1 MLKIK
6 IKSFDEQLVGAGK
19 SLFNYFYRKKLKN
32 VKFYFCHS
40 LLKPIKQIIDAIVS
54 KKSHKKTRHLSGFF
68 FSTVQYY
75 AVASTL
81 GLAFD
86 TITIAGRIK
95 RPFNS

>member
-1 MLKIK
+1 MLKIM

-54 KKSHKKTRHLSGFF
+54 KKKS
-68 FSTVQYY
+68 
-75 AVASTL
+75 
-81 GLAFD
+81 
-86 TITIAGRIK
+86 
-95 RPFNS
+95 

>member
-40 LLKPIKQIIDAIVS
+40 LLKPIKQINNLVLD
-54 KKSHKKTRHLSGFF
+54 KKK
-68 FSTVQYY
+68 
-75 AVASTL
+75 A
-81 GLAFD
+81 
-86 TITIAGRIK
+86 
-95 RPFNS
+95 